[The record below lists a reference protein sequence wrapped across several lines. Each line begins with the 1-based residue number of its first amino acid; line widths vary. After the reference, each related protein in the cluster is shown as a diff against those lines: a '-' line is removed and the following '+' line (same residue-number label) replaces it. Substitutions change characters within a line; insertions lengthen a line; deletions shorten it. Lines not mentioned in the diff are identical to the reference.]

1 VIRLVVIVQAGVQ
14 RVLFVALQ
22 ETGDLRVGH
31 LVSSLFSDL
40 IDGCV
45 RLPQQINPTV
55 QVRAFADA
63 SLLRVAIVLQSPLDH
78 ALI

>member
-1 VIRLVVIVQAGVQ
+1 MIRLVVIVQAGVQ

-22 ETGDLRVGH
+22 ETGDLRAGH